1 MMKETDNMFNK
12 SNFGGEG
19 QPLNNNQTSL
29 LEVKEDKGGER

>member
-12 SNFGGEG
+12 SNFGGET

-29 LEVKEDKGGER
+29 LEVKEEKTVEK